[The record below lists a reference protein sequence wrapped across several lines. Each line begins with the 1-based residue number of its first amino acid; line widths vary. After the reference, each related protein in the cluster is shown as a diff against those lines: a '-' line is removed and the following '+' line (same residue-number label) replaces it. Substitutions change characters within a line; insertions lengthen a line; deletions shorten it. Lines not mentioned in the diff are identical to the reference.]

1 MLERRR
7 TADGRRLAVAR
18 EVRARR
24 ETVWD
29 LLTDTERWPEWG
41 PSVRAVDCE
50 QRYIEAGTAGRIRIP
65 GGLWLP
71 FEVETCGEFRW
82 TWRVARVP
90 ATGHFVE
97 SAVGADSRL
106 CRAGFE
112 LPLYGVGYAPVCR
125 RALGR
130 VADLA
135 EN

>member
-1 MLERRR
+1 M
-7 TADGRRLAVAR
+7 DCGRRH
-18 EVRARR
+18 
-24 ETVWD
+24 
-29 LLTDTERWPEWG
+29 
-41 PSVRAVDCE
+41 
-50 QRYIEAGTAGRIRIP
+50 IEAGTAGRIRIP

-71 FEVETCGEFRW
+71 FEVGTCGDFRW

-90 ATGHFVE
+90 ATGRFVE
-97 SAVGADSRL
+97 PVAGADRTL

-112 LPLYGVGYAPVCR
+112 LPLYGVGYAPGCC